1 MSPRTCLTLEQKLQV
16 HLKLKQ
22 NPGMNNPMLA
32 EWIYATFKARVS
44 RATLARLR
52 NLTSSYF
59 SHVDLSATK
68 SFTDRDRFG
77 SGDYGAWTA
86 FLARRK
92 EFHCSS
98 SIFPPNRQQLSEG
111 IVHQVVQRTRPQS
124 LDLFAVIV
132 SSSSSMRQVGDTRLL
147 PMNQAEMKRVAA
159 EIELRRQRNRMHQA
173 KHKMK
178 QQKKVL
184 DLEININQLR
194 DEIQQLK
201 MRKEVISA
209 GVSTNT
215 TVWSVAAEYFRLF
228 RNGFKGP
235 MLTLQPSASNPS
247 SLSALQPRES
257 FAQRDFFIATMAD
270 DVAGDTGFGV
280 ECLLENW
287 RQLSTYHED
296 MEIEL
301 VRLDV
306 GSDDDLVA
314 TVRSATTLSE
324 KALRHGFPHLFENG
338 EWTSLGLRLLG
349 KRLVMSGAVSFAW
362 NEDKGRVASLQYSV
376 DMLTPMMH
384 LLGNL
389 EDAAR
394 VFARANVTPESRLAA
409 EEDC

>member
-1 MSPRTCLTLEQKLQV
+1 MEVSTL
-16 HLKLKQ
+16 
-22 NPGMNNPMLA
+22 
-32 EWIYATFKARVS
+32 
-44 RATLARLR
+44 
-52 NLTSSYF
+52 
-59 SHVDLSATK
+59 
-68 SFTDRDRFG
+68 
-77 SGDYGAWTA
+77 
-86 FLARRK
+86 
-92 EFHCSS
+92 
-98 SIFPPNRQQLSEG
+98 FPPNCQRLGDG
-111 IVHQVVQRTRPQS
+111 IVRRVFHRTKAQS
-124 LDLFAVIV
+124 LDLLATAISGT
-132 SSSSSMRQVGDTRLL
+132 SSKHQVDNMRYL
-147 PMNQAEMKRVAA
+147 PKNEAELVKFAA

-349 KRLVMSGAVSFAW
+349 KRLVMSGAIGTECRAL
-362 NEDKGRVASLQYSV
+362 VAS
-376 DMLTPMMH
+376 
-384 LLGNL
+384 
-389 EDAAR
+389 
-394 VFARANVTPESRLAA
+394 
-409 EEDC
+409 